1 MKNIYLNDKSEL
13 SMDYA
18 EIGSRVK
25 LNQTKIPSISPK
37 NREKVTKNQTKQ
49 TYFNQSIKK
58 EEGLAEIPNEESI
71 VKYLGKKYPF

>member
-49 TYFNQSIKK
+49 TYFN
-58 EEGLAEIPNEESI
+58 
-71 VKYLGKKYPF
+71 